1 MIAKN
6 IELNGLDPATRALD
20 ILYWKNHCIKQL
32 ESLLCATDSYCT
44 ADKAAQL
51 RILSELVLPNLGPR
65 PSNATGPSYLTRSG
79 SPIMLSLNTTSSK
92 NCVRYCWEILGAT
105 GASNDDPLAVQ
116 VAKDVVASLSAT
128 FRLSTKWSETL
139 LSNFAV
145 TPDQARQVINMLPEW
160 IQGFVPEGMECD
172 FPKRIPFAMTSFDLN
187 GSNVAMKLY
196 VNPRVKEILTGTPSS
211 DLVWEFLRNLTPEMK
226 PRAVDLL
233 ERFITDN
240 SGPSAIELV
249 GIDCVDDA
257 HLSNA
262 RVKLYVHTMSS
273 SFNTVKNYVTLGGAI
288 WDEQTQ
294 KGLGI
299 LQSIWHLLLQ
309 EPEGISDN
317 GFDKPVNDS
326 SMLCQKLY
334 FSFELRPG
342 TDFPQVKTYVPTWNY
357 LRTDGETIQ
366 NYEAIFRACDHPWGE
381 DRTYGKIFQDA
392 FGPATESR
400 KKPIHCDASFL
411 FTEETGVYQTLYF
424 SPPIE
429 GETEVQSNLVA

>member
-6 IELNGLDPATRALD
+6 VELNGLDPATRALD

-32 ESLLCATDSYCT
+32 ESLLCAADSYST

-51 RILSELVLPNLGPR
+51 RILSESVLPNLGPR
-65 PSNATGPSYLTRSG
+65 PSKAIGPSYLTQSG
-79 SPIMLSLNTTSSK
+79 SPIQLSLSTTSSK

-105 GASNDDPLAVQ
+105 GPNNDDPLSVQ
-116 VAKDVVASLSAT
+116 AAKNIVASLSAT
-128 FRLSTKWSETL
+128 FHLSTKWSDII
-139 LSNFAV
+139 LSTFAV
-145 TPDQARQVINMLPEW
+145 TPDQARKVLNMLPKW
-160 IQGFVPEGMECD
+160 IQGFVPEGVECNP
-172 FPKRIPFAMTSFDLN
+172 PKRIPFAMTAFDLK

-196 VNPRVKEILTGTPSS
+196 VNPRAKEILTGTPSS

-233 ERFITDN
+233 ERFLTDI
-240 SGPSAIELV
+240 SGPSAIELIA
-249 GIDCVDDA
+249 IDCVDDS

-262 RVKLYVHTMSS
+262 RVKLYVHTRSS

-288 WDEQTQ
+288 CDEETQ

-299 LQSIWHLLLQ
+299 LRSIWHLLLQ
-309 EPEGISDN
+309 EPEGISDD

-334 FSFELRPG
+334 FGFELRPG
-342 TDFPQVKTYVPTWNY
+342 RDFPQVKTYVPTWNY
-357 LRTDGETIQ
+357 LRSDGETIR
-366 NYEAIFRACDHPWGE
+366 NYEAIFQACDHPWGE
-381 DRTYGKIFQDA
+381 DGTYGKMFQDA
-392 FGPATESR
+392 FGPATVNR
-400 KKPIHCDASFL
+400 KKPIHCDSSFL

-424 SPPIE
+424 SPTIQE
-429 GETEVQSNLVA
+429 ESEVL